1 MKTNK
6 KLVQRVGAL
15 VLCGALAASA
25 FLMSAGAVNTNVTAQ
40 LSPNI
45 NVVVDGAARIFYNA
59 GGTEVHPIVYNGTTY
74 LPLRAIG
81 ELMGKNVNWDQNTMT
96 ASLSGTRTTGSVA
109 GVPDSTTVAQNVSAV
124 ISTDIT
130 VTVDG
135 VVRSFTNENGGVVYP
150 LVYNGSIY
158 LPLRAIGN
166 LMGKTVSWNGTTSTA
181 TLSSSGSGL
190 VITDADSFGNTGSTQ
205 TTTQPTQPVQTV
217 QPTQPVV
224 QPTQPTQTTNG
235 MITAE
240 QAKSKAL
247 AHAGL
252 SATQVSFVRAYLDWD
267 DGRQV
272 YDVEFYTSD
281 YKEYDY
287 EIDAY
292 TGAILSF
299 DYDADYY
306 TPPTTQTGTGTGTTI
321 TRDKAISIALS
332 YVPGATQSNVR
343 TCRLDW
349 DDGRMEYEVEII
361 YGTMEYDFEIN
372 AYTGTV
378 VSRDVDSI
386 YD

>member
-1 MKTNK
+1 MKTNNR
-6 KLVQRVGAL
+6 LVKRVGAL
-15 VLCGALAASA
+15 VLCGTLAAGM
-25 FLMSAGAVNTNVTAQ
+25 FLMNAGAVNTNVTAQ

-45 NVVVDGAARIFYNA
+45 NVVVDGTTRTFYNA

-96 ASLSGTRTTGSVA
+96 ASLSGTRTDGGVA
-109 GVPDSTTVAQNVSAV
+109 GTPDNTTATQNVAAV

-130 VTVDG
+130 VQVDG
-135 VVRSFTNENGGVVYP
+135 VTRTFSNANGTTVYP

-166 LMGKTVSWNGTTSTA
+166 LMGKNVGWDGTTSTA
-181 TLSSSGSGL
+181 VLSSDGL
-190 VITDADSFGNTGSTQ
+190 VITDADSFENTGNNGNTGNTGNTGSGQ
-205 TTTQPTQPVQTV
+205 TTT
-217 QPTQPVV
+217 
-224 QPTQPTQTTNG
+224 G
-235 MITAE
+235 LLTAD

-252 SATQVSFVRAYLDWD
+252 SSSQVTFVQAKLEWD
-267 DGRQV
+267 DGVQI

-287 EIDAY
+287 EINAK
-292 TGAILSF
+292 TGAILSY
-299 DYDADYY
+299 DYDADQY
-306 TPPTTQTGTGTGTTI
+306 TPPANQTGSYIGES
-321 TRDKAISIALS
+321 KAKSIALF
-332 YVPGATQSNVR
+332 YVSGATLSNVR
-343 TCRLDW
+343 SCKLDR

-361 YGTMEYDFEIN
+361 YGTMEYDFEID
-372 AYTGTV
+372 AYTGAV
-378 VSRDVDSI
+378 ISRDVDSI